1 MLPPRTSTICRL
13 PCPLLCP
20 ASLWGGVCRCSAMP
34 TVRAA
39 TTRPVVVSLATHPP
53 RLVFTVAATSPR
65 HISHKICCSSRT
77 TPNHACVVSI
87 YSVPVLRSFR
97 RFCIL
102 IYIRPAPAPP
112 ASKQAGSLELDFVF
126 CSTLTNITIHMR
138 DTPTD
143 AQCRTMHKRRRIRRL
158 CPPPSLIKATVG
170 WPGPLIKALRAKADA
185 SQLVRD
191 SLSAL
196 RCLCWSWQSH
206 EKGGSVC
213 RRPVLGIYRSCI
225 AHGGPRTRHH
235 QQQVAAVQSVSVWL
249 VPTPA
254 TVVCMRSTAL
264 PSHLFSL

>member
-170 WPGPLIKALRAKADA
+170 WPAPLIKALRAKADA

-235 QQQVAAVQSVSVWL
+235 QQQVAAVQCSQSVSVWL
-249 VPTPA
+249 VPTHA
-254 TVVCMRSTAL
+254 TVV
-264 PSHLFSL
+264 

>member
-185 SQLVRD
+185 SQLVRGFPF
-191 SLSAL
+191 SSAL
-196 RCLCWSWQSH
+196 
-206 EKGGSVC
+206 
-213 RRPVLGIYRSCI
+213 PVLELAKSREGRQCVPYARTRNLQELHC
-225 AHGGPRTRHH
+225 AWGPRTRHH

>member
-1 MLPPRTSTICRL
+1 VRGIDIQCTTS
-13 PCPLLCP
+13 
-20 ASLWGGVCRCSAMP
+20 
-34 TVRAA
+34 
-39 TTRPVVVSLATHPP
+39 
-53 RLVFTVAATSPR
+53 
-65 HISHKICCSSRT
+65 
-77 TPNHACVVSI
+77 
-87 YSVPVLRSFR
+87 SFR
-97 RFCIL
+97 RFSLCVCI
-102 IYIRPAPAPP
+102 YTPTPP
-112 ASKQAGSLELDFVF
+112 ASRQAGSLDFVF
-126 CSTLTNITIHMR
+126 CSTLPNITIHMR

-235 QQQVAAVQSVSVWL
+235 QQQVAAVQCSQSVSVWL
-249 VPTPA
+249 VPTHA
-254 TVVCMRSTAL
+254 TVV
-264 PSHLFSL
+264 

>member
-1 MLPPRTSTICRL
+1 MAALRWSVARGRTSRQKDSDQLLPSAAGRGPMLPPRTSTICRL

-112 ASKQAGSLELDFVF
+112 ASKQAGRLARARLRFLLYPNQHHNSHEGYPDRRAVQNNAQEEEDKTSL
-126 CSTLTNITIHMR
+126 
-138 DTPTD
+138 
-143 AQCRTMHKRRRIRRL
+143 
-158 CPPPSLIKATVG
+158 PPSL
-170 WPGPLIKALRAKADA
+170 LD
-185 SQLVRD
+185 
-191 SLSAL
+191 
-196 RCLCWSWQSH
+196 
-206 EKGGSVC
+206 
-213 RRPVLGIYRSCI
+213 
-225 AHGGPRTRHH
+225 
-235 QQQVAAVQSVSVWL
+235 
-249 VPTPA
+249 
-254 TVVCMRSTAL
+254 
-264 PSHLFSL
+264 